1 MESETTKETKTE
13 ELDPKKDFTIIL
25 DELYY
30 TVSGAM
36 KMLKVGK
43 NTISNSVNDG
53 TLIALD
59 HPSGYLFSKGALFG
73 WLKSRMLT
81 GNKTKKEKKKK

>member
-1 MESETTKETKTE
+1 MESETTKEIKSE
-13 ELDPKKDFTIIL
+13 ELEPKKDFIIIL

-30 TVSGAM
+30 TISGAM

-73 WLKSRMLT
+73 WIKKRMLT
-81 GNKTKKEKKKK
+81 GGKTKKEKKKK